1 MKIIGITGGIGAGKS
16 TVSEEFKKYGA
27 YIIDADKISH
37 QVTAKNGSAYAEIVD
52 SFGTDI
58 LRNDGEIDRKKL
70 AGIVFSDKNELKKLN
85 YITHKHIFEK
95 MREEIAS
102 SDSELIILDVP
113 LLFSADFDI
122 KCDYKIA
129 VVANLQERIERVMF
143 RDGIS
148 RDDVLKR
155 IDAQLSDEEMREKA
169 DICIEN
175 DSFDNMRNQ
184 VSLIVDKIKG

>member
-16 TVSEEFKKYGA
+16 TVCEEFKKYGA
-27 YIIDADKISH
+27 CIIDADKISH
-37 QVTAKNGSAYAEIVD
+37 QVTAKNGSAYAEIVEN
-52 SFGTDI
+52 FGTDV
-58 LRNDGEIDRKKL
+58 LKSDGEIDRKKL
-70 AGIVFSDKNELKKLN
+70 AGIVFSDQNELEKLN

-95 MREEIAS
+95 MREEITS
-102 SDSELIILDVP
+102 SDRELIILDVP

-129 VVANLQERIERVMF
+129 VVANLQERIKRVMF

-169 DICIEN
+169 DMCIEN
-175 DSFDNMRNQ
+175 DSFENMRNQ

>member
-27 YIIDADKISH
+27 CIIDADKISH
-37 QVTAKNGSAYAEIVD
+37 QVTAKNGSAYAEIVEN
-52 SFGTDI
+52 FGTDV
-58 LRNDGEIDRKKL
+58 LKSDGEIDRKKL
-70 AGIVFSDKNELKKLN
+70 AGIVFSDQNELEKLN

-102 SDSELIILDVP
+102 SDRELIILDVP

-129 VVANLQERIERVMF
+129 VVANLQERIKRVMF

-169 DICIEN
+169 DMCIEN
-175 DSFDNMRNQ
+175 DSFENMRNQ

>member
-1 MKIIGITGGIGAGKS
+1 M
-16 TVSEEFKKYGA
+16 V
-27 YIIDADKISH
+27 
-37 QVTAKNGSAYAEIVD
+37 
-52 SFGTDI
+52 
-58 LRNDGEIDRKKL
+58 RNDIDICHPSRGGEKVL
-70 AGIVFSDKNELKKLN
+70 F
-85 YITHKHIFEK
+85 HKHIFEK

-155 IDAQLSDEEMREKA
+155 IDAQLSDEELREKA

-175 DSFDNMRNQ
+175 DSFENMRNQ

>member
-16 TVSEEFKKYGA
+16 TVCEEFKKYGA
-27 YIIDADKISH
+27 CIIDADKISH
-37 QVTAKNGSAYAEIVD
+37 QVTAKNGSAYAEIVE

-58 LRNDGEIDRKKL
+58 LKNDGEIDRKKL
-70 AGIVFSDKNELKKLN
+70 AGIVFSDQNELEKLN

-102 SDSELIILDVP
+102 SNSELIILDVP

-129 VVANLQERIERVMF
+129 VVANLQERIKRVMF

-155 IDAQLSDEEMREKA
+155 IDAQLSDQEMREKA

-175 DSFDNMRNQ
+175 DSFENMRNQ